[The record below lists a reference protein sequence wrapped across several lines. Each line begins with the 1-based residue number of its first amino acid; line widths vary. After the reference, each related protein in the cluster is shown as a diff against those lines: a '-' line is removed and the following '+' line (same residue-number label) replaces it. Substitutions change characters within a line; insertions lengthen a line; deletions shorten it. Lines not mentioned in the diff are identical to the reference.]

1 MKCLVTVA
9 EFGQDGKSLSAAM
22 SKQAGNK
29 PGKWWLIVD
38 LSYPHGSSVNDGISS
53 GDASMAYASIEDAG
67 WITSSLGQFTLLAK
81 INIASVFRIITVH
94 PDDRHLL
101 GMKWNSAIYIDKQL
115 LFGLRSPGRSPPF
128 RHEME

>member
-1 MKCLVTVA
+1 MVSDSVMFSMHCTIHVGIDCL
-9 EFGQDGKSLSAAM
+9 
-22 SKQAGNK
+22 SKQETSQESG
-29 PGKWWLIVD
+29 GCLWI
-38 LSYPHGSSVNDGISS
+38 YPIHMGPVSTMGSPQVMKHGLCIHRGCRLNHLES
-53 GDASMAYASIEDAG
+53 GPVH
-67 WITSSLGQFTLLAK
+67 LLAK
-81 INIASVFRIITVH
+81 IKIASVFRIITVH